1 MLGELKIHGA
11 GERRSSLLTC
21 WQTLAALTAAA
32 GAFTACTA
40 PSSSEVRGLDA
51 GVVASIGETK
61 IDRRLLER
69 VYERAAQS
77 ARSPAAAV
85 DELVANAYLAHAL
98 RYWDPGTAVALERT
112 ALAHG
117 LTVQLWEDAKADG
130 PVTAVELEEWS
141 RRHWLTVARPASART
156 VHAVVII
163 GQEALPPEQARARA
177 VAADIRRAVLDAHE
191 PKTFEELARAV
202 PSAGF
207 DVRIETLQPVAGDGR
222 IVPVEAP
229 PDRHNFG
236 SYDPAFAE
244 AANALEEPGA
254 TSEVVRTAFG
264 YHVVRLIER
273 LPELLLNEAER
284 REQATPDVM
293 TQRAQVRLQR
303 VLSEQRAA
311 VDVRRER
318 SAEEA
323 TARVRVQP

>member
-1 MLGELKIHGA
+1 MLTGPKIHG
-11 GERRSSLLTC
+11 GERRSSLSTC
-21 WQTLAALTAAA
+21 WQTLAALTAAVRA
-32 GAFTACTA
+32 LTACTA

-51 GVVASIGETK
+51 GVVVSIGETK
-61 IDRRLLER
+61 IDGRLLER
-69 VYERAAQS
+69 VYERAAES

-85 DELVANAYLAHAL
+85 DELVANAYLTHAL
-98 RYWDPGTAVALERT
+98 RYWDPGTAAALERT

-163 GQEALPPEQARARA
+163 SQEALPPEQARARA

-191 PKTFEELARAV
+191 PKKTFEELARAV

-207 DVRIETLQPVAGDGR
+207 DVRVETLEPVAGDGR

-273 LPELLLNEAER
+273 LPEHLLNEAER